1 MNSLIPIT
9 KIDISKEHWLN
20 TSIKYET
27 NFTID
32 NILCKLAYET
42 YSLMN
47 NLEDYNIIIDYNS
60 FIDSFINMIYTTYLL
75 KKPIIYPYELD
86 DNYDFYDLKYSERI
100 NNLFLY
106 FVTLSNIYSLGLFNK
121 LNDNYMDLLDFIYNN
136 IELIDL
142 ETINEE
148 NTFNDEENYS
158 MSILSKC

>member
-27 NFTID
+27 NFTIN

>member
-1 MNSLIPIT
+1 
-9 KIDISKEHWLN
+9 

-60 FIDSFINMIYTTYLL
+60 FIDSFINMIYSTYLL

-106 FVTLSNIYSLGLFNK
+106 FVRLSNIYSIGLFNK
-121 LNDNYMDLLDFIYNN
+121 FNDNYMDLLDFIYNN

-148 NTFNDEENYS
+148 TTFNDEENYS

>member
-60 FIDSFINMIYTTYLL
+60 FIDSFINMIYSTYLL

-106 FVTLSNIYSLGLFNK
+106 FVRLSNIYSIGLFNK
-121 LNDNYMDLLDFIYNN
+121 FNDNYMDLLDFIYNN

-148 NTFNDEENYS
+148 TTFNDEENYS